1 MSARSYACLYIWIR
15 ESSDL
20 RFRPLLIQASL
31 QMQGPTCPS
40 HTRLASEASG
50 QLTATLF
57 GLRVS
62 DSLSSPASP
71 LLWLCTRDCP
81 IKTSRLHHCDQGRAV
96 GCSACGPMPVWGLT
110 HGHDP
115 GVSLWAGVA
124 GLLRGRWLPA
134 FFWCLLFVS
143 FSRPWGGDVDFLYM
157 PSTGRRPVTSHGV
170 EGSDIIPYSRRGLC
184 KRFPVALGV

>member
-1 MSARSYACLYIWIR
+1 MRSV
-15 ESSDL
+15 D
-20 RFRPLLIQASL
+20 
-31 QMQGPTCPS
+31 
-40 HTRLASEASG
+40 
-50 QLTATLF
+50 
-57 GLRVS
+57 S
-62 DSLSSPASP
+62 DSVWAPGVGVAVFPSLALTVALHSRLSN
-71 LLWLCTRDCP
+71 
-81 IKTSRLHHCDQGRAV
+81 KTSRLHCCDLGRAV
-96 GCSACGPMPVWGLT
+96 GCSACGSTPVWGLT

-134 FFWCLLFVS
+134 FFLCLLFVS
-143 FSRPWGGDVDFLYM
+143 FSFPWGGNVDFLYK

>member
-1 MSARSYACLYIWIR
+1 MYCLLALACLFVSARSYACLYIWIL

-20 RFRPLLIQASL
+20 RLRPLLIQGSL

-40 HTRLASEASG
+40 HTRLASQASG
-50 QLTATLF
+50 QLTASLF

-81 IKTSRLHHCDQGRAV
+81 NKTSRLHCCDQGRAV

-110 HGHDP
+110 HGHAP

-143 FSRPWGGDVDFLYM
+143 FSRSWGGTTSS
-157 PSTGRRPVTSHGV
+157 STSYPPHRPPV
-170 EGSDIIPYSRRGLC
+170 GLMVM
-184 KRFPVALGV
+184 RDRHHTL